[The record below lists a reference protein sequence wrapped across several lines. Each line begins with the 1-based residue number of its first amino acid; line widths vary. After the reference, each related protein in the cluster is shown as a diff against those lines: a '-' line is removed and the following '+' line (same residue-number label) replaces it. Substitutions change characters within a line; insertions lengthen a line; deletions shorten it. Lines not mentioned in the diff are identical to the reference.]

1 MTVVGHELAVVGI
14 DVALII
20 TNLDVNIAMF
30 LFLCHILKSAES
42 QSTPSEE
49 NFGMRVK
56 M

>member
-30 LFLCHILKSAES
+30 LFLCHILKSAEI
-42 QSTPSEE
+42 QSNPSEE
-49 NFGMRVK
+49 NFGVRVK